1 MAKLAASL
9 HNMSEK
15 ATRSAI
21 AWREKTARQFNEARP
36 LLNGVQSMGMDR
48 LKVLDSFAVLRENE
62 PRPRIPLVLKEEI
75 EEVLLPHTEKCFRQH
90 QETPFGQGDR
100 RNSLGYDCTSADVQD
115 LLKGSYDREL
125 EKLTEEGREW
135 IQQLQTKQFV
145 KDGGI
150 ISTYITTTDWI
161 AGWAKM
167 RESTASAPGGHYGHY
182 KTASVAAHLPE
193 DHPDNYYELA
203 RIYAIMCS
211 LPLKH
216 GFAPNRWR
224 HCVDA
229 ILEKIPG
236 QPRIKK
242 LRIIMLYEADFNF
255 VLKLIWGNRL
265 VQNAEY
271 HKALGNSNHGSR
283 PG

>member
-15 ATRSAI
+15 ATHSAI

-48 LKVLDSFAVLRENE
+48 LEVLDSFTVLRENE

-75 EEVLLPHTEKCFRQH
+75 EEVLLPHTEKRFRQH
-90 QETPFGQGDR
+90 QETPPFGQGDR

-150 ISTYITTTDWI
+150 ISTCITTTDWI

-182 KTASVAAHLPE
+182 KTASVAACLPE
-193 DHPDNYYELA
+193 DHPDHYYELA

-216 GFAPNRWR
+216 GFAPN
-224 HCVDA
+224 
-229 ILEKIPG
+229 
-236 QPRIKK
+236 
-242 LRIIMLYEADFNF
+242 
-255 VLKLIWGNRL
+255 
-265 VQNAEY
+265 
-271 HKALGNSNHGSR
+271 
-283 PG
+283 